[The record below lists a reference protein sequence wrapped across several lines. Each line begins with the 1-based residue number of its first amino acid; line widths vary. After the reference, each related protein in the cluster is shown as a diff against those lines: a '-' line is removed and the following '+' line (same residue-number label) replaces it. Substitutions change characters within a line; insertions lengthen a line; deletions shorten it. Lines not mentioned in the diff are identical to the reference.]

1 MAPTATVHVVRDG
14 AGLQALAH
22 PIRVRALE
30 VLREPASAAVV
41 ARQLRQPRQKVNYH
55 LKQLEQAG
63 LVERSGERRI
73 GNFVETLYQSTAS
86 SFVVS
91 PEVTW
96 ADPRRASALRAQ
108 LSLGELVRL
117 GERLQADA
125 MALLDRAAFDGTTIA
140 SASVGTEVRFAS
152 EADRAG
158 FLSEYLSTVGRL
170 VDRYAASEGEPYRLM
185 LAAYPDLGT
194 VETQEKAR

>member
-1 MAPTATVHVVRDG
+1 MAPPSTVHVVRD
-14 AGLQALAH
+14 AEALQALAH

-30 VLREPASAAVV
+30 ALREPASAAEV
-41 ARQLRQPRQKVNYH
+41 ARRIRQPRQKVNYH

-63 LVERSGERRI
+63 LVMRSGERRV
-73 GNFVETLYQSTAS
+73 GNFVETLYRSAAS

-96 ADPRRASALRAQ
+96 ADPRRAQALRAQ

-125 MALLDRAAFDGTTIA
+125 VALLDRAAYEGATIA
-140 SASVGTEVRFAS
+140 SASVGTEVRFGT
-152 EADRAG
+152 EADRAA
-158 FLSEYLSTVGRL
+158 FLSEYLSAVGRL
-170 VDRYAASEGEPYRLM
+170 IDRFAASEGEPYRLVV
-185 LAAYPDLGT
+185 AAYPDLGT
-194 VETQEKAR
+194 QEEAR